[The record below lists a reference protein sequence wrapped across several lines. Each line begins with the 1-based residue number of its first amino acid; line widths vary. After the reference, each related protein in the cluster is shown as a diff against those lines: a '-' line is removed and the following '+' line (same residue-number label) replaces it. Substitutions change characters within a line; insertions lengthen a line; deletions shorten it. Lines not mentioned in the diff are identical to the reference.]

1 LAATGAAEPE
11 NKTTG
16 ELQMLKIWDP
26 TNFRRTLGGL
36 SLILAPILFA
46 IAEITYPTS
55 NGNGAQQLESAA
67 RNHDVMLADI
77 YFGIASAILFMP
89 AIYALLHV
97 TRLRGVV
104 LGHVAA
110 ILTVAGLGLAHLALG
125 GLQLMLWAMA
135 GPGVDRQVMASFIDK
150 TMQNPA
156 GLPLI
161 LGHELFAIGV
171 VLFGVA
177 IWRSGF
183 GYRWAGPA
191 IAVGVVLD
199 IVGGTVGLPDVL
211 MAIVSDGIFV
221 TGLAAVGLKVLLTSD
236 REWEVG
242 VLPDPSETAPVI
254 STARA

>member
-1 LAATGAAEPE
+1 
-11 NKTTG
+11 
-16 ELQMLKIWDP
+16 MLKIWDP

-36 SLILAPILFA
+36 CLILAPILFA
-46 IAEITYPTS
+46 IGEITYPAS
-55 NGNGAQQLESAA
+55 DGNGAQQLDIAA

-89 AIYALLHV
+89 AVYALLHI
-97 TRLRGVV
+97 TRRRGVV

-110 ILTVAGLGLAHLALG
+110 ILTVAGVCLAHLALG

-135 GPGVDRQVMASFIDK
+135 GPGVDRTAMAAFIDK

-156 GLPLI
+156 GLPLV
-161 LGHELFAIGV
+161 LGHELFAFGIIV
-171 VLFGVA
+171 FGVA

-191 IAVGVVLD
+191 VAIGVVLD
-199 IVGGTVGLPDVL
+199 IVGGTIGLPDLLVG
-211 MAIVSDGIFV
+211 IVSDAIFV

-236 REWEVG
+236 VDWVASVEHVR
-242 VLPDPSETAPVI
+242 SEASRLVSP
-254 STARA
+254 ARA